1 MSTEA
6 REAFLSAV
14 HVGVLGVGDP
24 RDGSAPLLLPI
35 WYAYAPGGDVVVQT
49 GRKTLK
55 ADLLRG
61 AGRFSLCVQDES
73 APYKYVSVE
82 GPVTA
87 IVDPI
92 PAEERRNL
100 AFRYLDAATAQ
111 AYLAGNENQLTE
123 DILFRMRPQ
132 RWRTADFSA
141 FAADFS
147 S

>member
-14 HVGVLGVGDP
+14 HVGVLGVDDP
-24 RDGSAPLLLPI
+24 RDGSAPLLIPI
-35 WYAYAPGGDVVVQT
+35 WYSYAPGGDVVVQT

-61 AGRFSLCVQDES
+61 AGRFSLCVQDET
-73 APYKYVSVE
+73 APYRYVSVE

-100 AFRYLDAATAQ
+100 ALRYLDAATAE
-111 AYLAGNENQLTE
+111 AYLAGNENQLRE
-123 DILFRMRPQ
+123 DILFRMSPR

-141 FAADFS
+141 FAAEFS